1 MKIWLN
7 ISYSQPQEEK
17 IKYPNTTNLQKFDL
31 ENADDEDWLWYDFF
45 FETVDFE
52 EEAKSLNTKQKL
64 KKFYEILE
72 GTASEVFKEKM
83 EYEEEKPKE
92 ESSKPK
98 NKIPK
103 RVRQLM
109 KR

>member
-1 MKIWLN
+1 M
-7 ISYSQPQEEK
+7 
-17 IKYPNTTNLQKFDL
+17 
-31 ENADDEDWLWYDFF
+31 
-45 FETVDFE
+45 
-52 EEAKSLNTKQKL
+52 NTKQKL